1 MSMWS
6 MVRVQST
13 LNIEFLPLTEPLLV
27 ANLVLK
33 IFELQFSNS
42 CRLGHGYRGYYIAEN
57 GEHRWYDLYR
67 AIGDAFA
74 QAGLATSGAEPSP
87 FSDEETGR
95 YLGSFVGACIR
106 RQKLQ
111 SNEVNLG
118 YVP

>member
-1 MSMWS
+1 

-57 GEHRWYDLYR
+57 GEHRWYDLSR
-67 AIGDAFA
+67 TIGNAFVR
-74 QAGLATSGAEPSP
+74 AGLATSDVPSGTHHLQLNRNWL
-87 FSDEETGR
+87 FCNDSSHSSKSLR
-95 YLGSFVGACIR
+95 YSIR
-106 RQKLQ
+106 
-111 SNEVNLG
+111 
-118 YVP
+118 